1 MFFFLACIFR
11 DSWNPRSYGAWV
23 RVCKIERVHFKLGWA
38 LKIQW
43 GSEYSNHL
51 NTEHLNTRCIWKLN
65 SMGDRYSNGKVKWLG
80 GPFKYRTLGTINRL
94 FSVWFSDH
102 HSNTGPFDY
111 QAQIYHFCTRLVRH
125 SEGYFNGLDW
135 YLNWWWSARF
145 SNGFVI

>member
-1 MFFFLACIFR
+1 MFFSSVYL
-11 DSWNPRSYGAWV
+11 SGQLESVELWSLGKN
-23 RVCKIERVHFKLGWA
+23 CKIERVHFKLGWA

-43 GSEYSNHL
+43 GSEYINHL
-51 NTEHLNTRCIWKLN
+51 NTEHLNTRCIWILD

-135 YLNWWWSARF
+135 YLNGGDLPTF
-145 SNGFVI
+145 QMVLL